1 MATIISKLM
10 LCTIAGYVL
19 ALVFLAPA
27 GPMVGAAQGFLV
39 GALVVWGGIKA
50 QKSKPEVSPVK
61 VKHHWYGIGAA
72 TPTLQ
77 ANG

>member
-10 LCTIAGYVL
+10 FCTIAGYVL
-19 ALVFLAPA
+19 ALVFFSPA
-27 GPMVGAAQGFLV
+27 GPAVGAAQGFLV
-39 GALVVWGGIKA
+39 GALVVWGSIEA

-61 VKHHWYGIGAA
+61 ARHHWYGIGAI
-72 TPTLQ
+72 TPALQ